1 MPIVYVIGEKDS
13 LVPLSDIY
21 KAAEENPNSRVE
33 VFKGC
38 KHWSVK
44 EQPRKFCEICESIL
58 HVFMN
63 HSYGFKRRDCLDL
76 MMLMTDSDFLFDVCK
91 ACNEGDETQHVF
103 PVNKTICAWLA

>member
-1 MPIVYVIGEKDS
+1 MPVVYVIGEKDP

-44 EQPRKFCEICESIL
+44 EQPRKFCEICESI
-58 HVFMN
+58 
-63 HSYGFKRRDCLDL
+63 
-76 MMLMTDSDFLFDVCK
+76 
-91 ACNEGDETQHVF
+91 
-103 PVNKTICAWLA
+103 